1 MRISKHFNILLVENV
16 WSQLVF
22 LSDMFVKLFDFNLD
36 CFIDI
41 LKYAFKRFFLT
52 NNWFELLFTF
62 FPFQNIAA
70 CLLWGALQ
78 WNVYLPRSM
87 KIICFKAWNHIFP
100 WKQPTLSNKL
110 YCNILHVLVVVI
122 LSGFMIPSNDI
133 ISDQCTIYILKR
145 NQN

>member
-1 MRISKHFNILLVENV
+1 MFHWHFEVCFQMV
-16 WSQLVF
+16 FFFFSQIIGFNFYSQCF
-22 LSDMFVKLFDFNLD
+22 L
-36 CFIDI
+36 
-41 LKYAFKRFFLT
+41 
-52 NNWFELLFTF
+52 
-62 FPFQNIAA
+62 FQNIAA

-78 WNVYLPRSM
+78 WNIYLPQSM

-133 ISDQCTIYILKR
+133 ISDQCTIYGVFFLAGPPHFQYRKEKR
-145 NQN
+145 LLANGSCCSMRFFI